1 MGEFLPFAP
10 EWLVIAITVLVAL
23 NFAGKTLAEASESWA
38 RVLGP
43 LGKRWRE
50 IGQRRASERNDLRE
64 VRAADLADVTRQ
76 RDYFEARAQRCDA
89 DLNVREDY
97 IAYDAKWHRETN
109 LKAIEAGCEMPPH
122 TSFRQW
128 LLLPA
133 DGS

>member
-1 MGEFLPFAP
+1 MVDWVSFAP
-10 EWLVIAITVLVAL
+10 SWLVWGVAIVVGL
-23 NFAGKTLAEASESWA
+23 NFALKTLAETSESWA
-38 RVLGP
+38 KVLGP
-43 LGKRWRE
+43 LGRRWRE
-50 IGQRRASERNDLRE
+50 IGQKRQQERSDLRE

-133 DGS
+133 EGS